1 MNDERVYDNSIKN
14 VKAAS
19 PKGVAFFVNF
29 NHFES
34 VGGAN
39 SKINWPLFLLFSD
52 ADCGSHSVLSLIIL
66 ATNNPQQ
73 RSFGNYD
80 KLNALFRGNKKNT
93 LPNRQS

>member
-14 VKAAS
+14 EKAAS

-34 VGGAN
+34 VGGQFQGELV
-39 SKINWPLFLLFSD
+39 LFLFSD
-52 ADCGSHSVLSLIIL
+52 ADWSFHAVLSVIIL
-66 ATNNPQQ
+66 ATNNLQQ
-73 RSFGNYD
+73 RSFGNYY
-80 KLNALFRGNKKNT
+80 KVNALFRGNTKNT